1 MSIAAQTRPVQR
13 IHIVADGSKVRSCAE
28 EMERFISAHPEL
40 DAVYTYVSN
49 NGKRE
54 AQAVAFRTP
63 GRGHLRHDGLRHAA
77 GRAGDRERSAALR
90 QAQGDVGGRDAD
102 RLNRRH
108 SLLTR
113 LVDLA
118 GHTDSTLNT
127 RACHSWRRR
136 RHQHAEAKGAA
147 ELVGGVD
154 PVT

>member
-1 MSIAAQTRPVQR
+1 MSATTASARRRRWRSGHPAADIFVTVDSNTLLDEQAIENGLQPFAKPKVMS
-13 IHIVADGSKVRSCAE
+13 VAG
-28 EMERFISAHPEL
+28 MLI
-40 DAVYTYVSN
+40 
-49 NGKRE
+49 G
-54 AQAVAFRTP
+54 
-63 GRGHLRHDGLRHAA
+63 
-77 GRAGDRERSAALR
+77 
-90 QAQGDVGGRDAD
+90 
-102 RLNRRH
+102 LNRRH